1 MYKDYFKRRI
11 DLLLA
16 VFLVLILLPIS
27 ILVVILL
34 LMTGNQKIFFTQD
47 RLGKDGRLIRIIKF
61 KTMNDI
67 TDKRGKL
74 MPDKDR
80 LTAVG
85 KFLRRTSLDEIP
97 QLLNVI
103 KGEMSLVGPRPLL
116 TDYLPYY
123 TSHQARRHEVSP
135 GITGW
140 AQINGRNAVT
150 WPERFELDV
159 WYVENVSLC
168 LDIKILLYTIL
179 KTFKREGISSPTS
192 ATMERFAPEPAIPFL
207 RTDKNDE

>member
-103 KGEMSLVGPRPLL
+103 KG
-116 TDYLPYY
+116 
-123 TSHQARRHEVSP
+123 
-135 GITGW
+135 
-140 AQINGRNAVT
+140 
-150 WPERFELDV
+150 
-159 WYVENVSLC
+159 
-168 LDIKILLYTIL
+168 
-179 KTFKREGISSPTS
+179 
-192 ATMERFAPEPAIPFL
+192 
-207 RTDKNDE
+207 